1 MSDNIY
7 PAKYQ
12 NIYAPLRQHG
22 NESGDKGSEA
32 MSSGILRG
40 GSCSAASSSKGSR
53 SKDPIP
59 LTPEIF
65 SLLDRLEPDKGN
77 QARLLTEHLTGLR
90 TLPCTEQELQTQLE
104 RKAELEIK
112 RRHAATEAA
121 PNMAS
126 TKQMKAHEAAMAA
139 HLAQQAIKNAL
150 AARATTE
157 EAIAAGLAAS
167 DAVTGVRGSASMQD

>member
-1 MSDNIY
+1 
-7 PAKYQ
+7 
-12 NIYAPLRQHG
+12 
-22 NESGDKGSEA
+22 

-40 GSCSAASSSKGSR
+40 GSSSAASSSKGSR
-53 SKDPIP
+53 GRDPIP
-59 LTPEIF
+59 FTPEILL
-65 SLLDRLEPDKGN
+65 LLDRLEPDKAK
-77 QARLLTEHLTGLR
+77 QVRLLTEHLTRQR
-90 TLPCTEQELQTQLE
+90 TLACTERELQTQLE

-167 DAVTGVRGSASMQD
+167 DAVTGIGG